1 MVQEVADLLQSS
13 ETPVLKKIYDKNGTK
28 LLVIGL
34 KQGVVLKEHTAPSGA
49 KLIVMQGEIDY
60 NTQSSSY
67 RFAQLDTY
75 DIPEKVPHS
84 VVAIEDAVFLLL
96 LAK

>member
-1 MVQEVADLLQSS
+1 MIKEVADSLQSS

-34 KQGVVLKEHTAPSGA
+34 KQGVVLKEHMAPSGA

-60 NTQSSSY
+60 NTETSSY
-67 RFAQLDTY
+67 RFAQLDIY
-75 DIPEKVPHS
+75 DIPKKVSHS